1 MKVSII
7 LCKILVEITEAAWP
21 TRKSIQRGK
30 FVLRLFNTLSKSIE
44 TFRPVNDQRVTI
56 FTCGPSVYQRSH
68 IGNFRTFLFE
78 DILVRYLEY
87 LGFAVKRGMN
97 FTDIEDKAAQEAKK
111 RGISVWELTGENMRG
126 FTKQM
131 KLLRMKIPHHLPKA
145 SESIEEAVA
154 IIDCLLDVGVA
165 YRYRENIYFDPLKFP
180 DFGRLYGLDM
190 TKWPTK
196 RRRFHQD
203 TYPGMRWNR
212 GDFILWHGCSA
223 GDTICWDSKIGKG
236 RPSWNSQDASMVSMH
251 FHGTLSIYCGGIDNL
266 FRHHD
271 YTRAILE
278 SVRPY
283 PMAKYWLHCHHL
295 VVNGKKM
302 SKRGGNICYTDNLIE
317 DGYTPGEIRFF
328 LIYGHYRKRLNYSS
342 RSMQSAV
349 QRLRNLR
356 IIVGLIRERGMQA
369 TEYKGKIS
377 KRIQDTFTQKMD
389 NDLDV
394 KGAFDAVY
402 ELLSGLEI
410 RDLRPGESVGI
421 IRALRKID
429 QVLKVIF

>member
-1 MKVSII
+1 M
-7 LCKILVEITEAAWP
+7 
-21 TRKSIQRGK
+21 
-30 FVLRLFNTLSKSIE
+30 LRLFNTLSKSIE
-44 TFRPVNDQRVTI
+44 TFRPAKDQTVTI
-56 FTCGPSVYQRSH
+56 FTCGPSVYGRAH

-87 LGFAVKRGMN
+87 LGYKVKRGMN

-111 RGISVWELTGENMRG
+111 RGISVWELTGKNMRN

-131 KLLRMKIPHHLPKA
+131 KLLRMKTPHYLPKA

-154 IIDCLLDVGVA
+154 IIDRLLDGGIA
-165 YRYRENIYFDPLKFP
+165 YRYRGNIYFDPLKFP

-212 GDFILWHGCSA
+212 GDFILWHRCGP
-223 GDTICWDSKIGKG
+223 GDTVCWDSRIGKG

-278 SVRPY
+278 SVRSY
-283 PMAKYWLHCHHL
+283 PMAKYWLHCHQL

-302 SKRGGNICYTDNLIE
+302 SKGRGNICYTDNLIE

-328 LIYGHYRKRLNYSS
+328 LIYGHYRKKLNYSR
-342 RSMQSAV
+342 RSMAAAV

-356 IIVGLIRERGMQA
+356 IIVGLIRERAMEA
-369 TEYKGKIS
+369 TEYKGLIS
-377 KRIQDTFTQKMD
+377 KRIDATFTQKMD

-394 KGAFDAVY
+394 KRAFDAVS
-402 ELLSGLEI
+402 ELLSGLQI
-410 RDLRPGESVGI
+410 RDLRPGVAVGI
-421 IRALRKID
+421 MGALRKID